1 MWFGPNMAIDFAR
14 TTDWIGYSLLSS
26 LPISGL
32 DDMAKGIM
40 RQLLNAS
47 QWTPPAILGIALV
60 LHKVLSVLLLF
71 LVGLALRNH
80 FKLK

>member
-1 MWFGPNMAIDFAR
+1 MWLGPNMAIDFTR

-47 QWTPPAILGIALV
+47 QWTPPALLGIALV